1 MRAKI
6 GKIRRG
12 EREPT
17 QNRVLGA
24 GHQPTQA
31 NTGGRKGTSAKPAG
45 PDEEDT
51 AIIHG
56 GGTSRSTAVVFRGR
70 LWQTGQEI
78 GISVGDARAVLES
91 VAERGDETQCDFT
104 RRFVLTTTPIVRLRG
119 CATPGIPARFAC

>member
-1 MRAKI
+1 MLH
-6 GKIRRG
+6 G
-12 EREPT
+12 
-17 QNRVLGA
+17 
-24 GHQPTQA
+24 
-31 NTGGRKGTSAKPAG
+31 
-45 PDEEDT
+45 DE
-51 AIIHG
+51 AA
-56 GGTSRSTAVVFRGR
+56 RSSAVVFRGR